1 MKTIELKKKTILT
14 ISKKGNKE
22 IKFQDEESDLIYE
35 GTYDLEDISGFE
47 DQKMLLNLLKKI
59 WYQLKKVIMMK

>member
-1 MKTIELKKKTILT
+1 MKTIELKEKTSLT
-14 ISKKGNKE
+14 ISKEGNKE
-22 IKFQDEESDLIYE
+22 IKFQYVESDLIYE

-59 WYQLKKVIMMK
+59 WYQLKKVKMMK